1 MITKLGQNKPY
12 DKNNSIFN
20 TGSLDLALA
29 RFNFEKAIEGK
40 LSLTSF
46 SNFINFIYS
55 NTLQNKLNFWLS
67 SEYAEGI
74 FPEDFIPEEGEET
87 EEPLLLDVEKIY
99 FYSKYKQYSG
109 NYLICPP
116 NLTKAQLY
124 DNSDAPSD
132 PYIYLQ
138 FLDTESFYYHPL
150 VDKSLPLGNSN
161 KHIFIVMSPYNTSY
175 EFSTKENDWIFSYG
189 LEWIT
194 SLQPSSEGLCFTLEG
209 DTASGKKLSYS
220 TGGNNNLLTSSN
232 TGIES
237 LGVFSIKYDTIEKNI
252 STKFNGLS
260 DTVTG
265 LNYDVTLHNSNDI
278 KSGNGFFLNSHII
291 SNSIAETT
299 EAYNRLKNWK
309 FYEMIIFEEALT
321 TQEEL
326 LMNTY
331 LKTKYG
337 IL

>member
-1 MITKLGQNKPY
+1 MITKLGQNTPY
-12 DKNNSIFN
+12 DSNNSIFN
-20 TGSLDLALA
+20 TGSLDLHLA
-29 RFNFEKAIEGK
+29 RINFEKAIQSFV
-40 LSLTSF
+40 SLAPF
-46 SNFINFIYS
+46 SDFISFIYT

-67 SEYAEGI
+67 SQSAKLVEGSPLI
-74 FPEDFIPEEGEET
+74 NSLVDF
-87 EEPLLLDVEKIY
+87 DRIY
-99 FYSKYKQYSG
+99 FYSKNKDYSG
-109 NYLICPP
+109 QYLECPSTMINAKFHVP
-116 NLTKAQLY
+116 EIPL
-124 DNSDAPSD
+124 D
-132 PYIYLQ
+132 PYVYLLFQ
-138 FLDTESFYYHPL
+138 DVESLYYHPL
-150 VDKSLPLGNSN
+150 VDKSLPLNNSN
-161 KHIFIVMSPYNTSY
+161 KHIFIVMSPYNVSY

-189 LEWIT
+189 LEWVT

-209 DTASGKKLSYS
+209 DTASGKRLSYS

-232 TGIES
+232 SGINT
-237 LGVFSIKYDTIEKNI
+237 LGVFSIKYDTINKNI

-260 DTVTG
+260 DTVIG

-291 SNSIAETT
+291 SNSISETT
-299 EAYNRLKNWK
+299 QAYNRMKNWK
-309 FYEMIIFEEALT
+309 FYEMIIFDDTLT

>member
-1 MITKLGQNKPY
+1 MITKLGKNKPY
-12 DKNNSIFN
+12 DRDNSIFN
-20 TGSLDLALA
+20 TGLLDLALA
-29 RFNFEKAIEGK
+29 RLNFEKAIDGI
-40 LSLTSF
+40 LPLTAF
-46 SNFINFIYS
+46 TNFINFIYA

-74 FPEDFIPEEGEET
+74 FPEGLPPEEGV
-87 EEPLLLDVEKIY
+87 LLLDVEKIY
-99 FYSKYKQYSG
+99 FYSKNKQYSG
-109 NYLICPP
+109 NYLICPS

-124 DNSDAPSD
+124 DNSEEPSD
-132 PYIYLQ
+132 PYVYLQ
-138 FLDTESFYYHPL
+138 FLDTESLYYHPL

-220 TGGNNNLLTSSN
+220 TGGNNNLLTSTN

-237 LGVFSIKYDTIEKNI
+237 LGVFSIKYDTINKNI

-265 LNYDVTLHNSNDI
+265 LNYDVTLYNSNDI

-299 EAYNRLKNWK
+299 EAYNRMKNWK
-309 FYEMIIFEEALT
+309 FYEMIIFEDTLT
-321 TQEEL
+321 TSEEL

-337 IL
+337 L